1 MPDHRKSVVTSSD
14 QRPESKKGFEIN
26 PLDHPDTSNAGMR
39 QGPNRTNYTSNKEQ
53 MEEMTEDIEE
63 PDAFE
68 NEPYFGQGKRDTFCI
83 IKTTHIIKLFALF
96 L

>member
-26 PLDHPDTSNAGMR
+26 PLDHPDTSNTGMR
-39 QGPNRTNYTSNKEQ
+39 QGPNRTNYTTNKDQ
-53 MEEMTEDIEE
+53 MEDMTEDIEE

-68 NEPYFGQGKRDTFCI
+68 NEPYFGQGKRDPFCI
-83 IKTTHIIKLFALF
+83 I
-96 L
+96 